1 MKNNKTNLSVK
12 LTKHDVIDI
21 QLLNLSPGTWVF
33 LAILNNFPPAVVKLY
48 TVVKLYSIVYQ
59 NDCLR
64 ITKLSLSLGGSPD
77 SHGMTSF
84 QK

>member
-12 LTKHDVIDI
+12 LTKRDVTDI
-21 QLLNLSPGTWVF
+21 QLLNLRPCTWVF
-33 LAILNNFPPAVVKLY
+33 LVILNNFPPAVA
-48 TVVKLYSIVYQ
+48 KLYSIVYQ

>member
-12 LTKHDVIDI
+12 LTKRDVIDI
-21 QLLNLSPGTWVF
+21 QLLNLRPGTWVF
-33 LAILNNFPPAVVKLY
+33 LVILNNFPPAVA
-48 TVVKLYSIVYQ
+48 KLYSIVYQ

>member
-48 TVVKLYSIVYQ
+48 SIVYQ

>member
-21 QLLNLSPGTWVF
+21 QLLNLRPNTWVF
-33 LAILNNFPPAVVKLY
+33 LVILNNFPPAVA
-48 TVVKLYSIVYQ
+48 KLYSIVYQ

-64 ITKLSLSLGGSPD
+64 ITKLSLSIGGSPD